1 LNEIANENTGDKETL
16 VANGILVVDDDPL
29 MCELIQD
36 VLESAEI
43 KSHTT
48 SDSQQASILIR
59 EEKFDAVFLD
69 VNMPTPDGIAL
80 ARQVRASA
88 LNRTTPIVMIT
99 GENDRGLLTRAFE
112 AGATFVLFKPV
123 DRYRLMRLLRV
134 SEDLIQREARQF
146 QRVKVTCKVSMQ
158 MDQERSV
165 GRTLDM
171 SLNGAMVCADRT
183 FSVGSMIQVDLEL
196 THGKATLSGTARV
209 VRVVGVD
216 CMGLH
221 FENVAL
227 DHARKMQ
234 EFLLPLILAIETEVK
249 IPVRPA
255 V

>member
-1 LNEIANENTGDKETL
+1 MKSPYACTGDEETH
-16 VANGILVVDDDPL
+16 VASGILVVDDDPL
-29 MCELIQD
+29 ICELIRD

-69 VNMPTPDGIAL
+69 VNMPAPDGIAL

-99 GENDRGLLTRAFE
+99 GESDRDLLSRVFE

-123 DRYRLMRLLRV
+123 DRHRLLRLIRV
-134 SEDLIQREARQF
+134 SENVIQRESRQL
-146 QRVKVTCKVSMQ
+146 QRVKVACKVSMQ

-165 GRTLDM
+165 RHTLDM
-171 SLNGAMVCADRT
+171 SLNGAMACADKA
-183 FSVGSMIQVDLEL
+183 FPVGSLIRAELEL
-196 THGKATLSGTARV
+196 AQGRDSLSGAARV
-209 VRVVGVD
+209 VRVVGAD
-216 CMGLH
+216 CMGLR
-221 FENVAL
+221 FENVPL

-249 IPVRPA
+249 TPVRPA

>member
-1 LNEIANENTGDKETL
+1 LKSPKASIGDKETL

-29 MCELIQD
+29 ICELIRD

-43 KSHTT
+43 KSQTT

-69 VNMPTPDGIAL
+69 VRMPAPDGIAL
-80 ARQVRASA
+80 ARQVRVSA

-99 GENDRGLLTRAFE
+99 GETDRGLLTRVFE
-112 AGATFVLFKPV
+112 AGATFVLFKPI
-123 DRYRLMRLLRV
+123 DRHRLMRLLRV
-134 SEDLIQREARQF
+134 SEEVIQREARQF

-158 MDQERSV
+158 MDQGRSV

-171 SLNGAMVCADRT
+171 SLNGAMVCADKI
-183 FSVGSMIQVDLEL
+183 FSVGSVIQVDLEL
-196 THGKATLSGTARV
+196 THGKAPLSLAARV

-216 CMGLH
+216 CMGLY
-221 FENVAL
+221 FENVPL

-234 EFLLPLILAIETEVK
+234 EFLLPLILAS
-249 IPVRPA
+249 
-255 V
+255 